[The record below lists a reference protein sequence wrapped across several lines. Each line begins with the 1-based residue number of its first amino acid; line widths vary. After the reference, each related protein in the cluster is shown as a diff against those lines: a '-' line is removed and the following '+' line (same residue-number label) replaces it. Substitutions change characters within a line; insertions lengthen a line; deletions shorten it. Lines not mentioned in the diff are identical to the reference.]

1 MNKNHI
7 LFTHPIVGDI
17 TFEDLIQDLKL
28 IVTDLLFFQS
38 IISGMLQ
45 ELSNMSDED
54 ISSLLEYISID
65 KLNWILYLLKSV
77 NEKVELFYLFIGK

>member
-17 TFEDLIQDLKL
+17 TFKDLIQDLKL
-28 IVTDLLFFQS
+28 IVTDLLFFQL
-38 IISGMLQ
+38 IISDMLQ

-54 ISSLLEYISID
+54 ISSLLNYIPID
-65 KLNWILYLLKSV
+65 KLNWILYLL
-77 NEKVELFYLFIGK
+77 NTFDEK